1 MRLVLLLLA
10 CLPLVAEDW
19 KAEQR
24 DVSIPMRDGKG
35 LAADVWLPKAEGKYP
50 AVLIQTP
57 YNKKNMG
64 APISGEI
71 KDVGET
77 GRGAVS
83 DTLGLLDRDHYAYV
97 VVDWRGFYGSKDAQE
112 GVDRKSWRRGMDG
125 FDTVEWIAS
134 QPWSD
139 GQVGTWGGSALGKQQ
154 LDTAAEQPP
163 HLVCCVPLIAAMG
176 QRYEFYY
183 DGGCYLEAHVKTLD
197 VLGYGVSKMVL
208 ANPRPGTLIWKGAER
223 LSYHPEKIQVPC
235 LMISGWW
242 DHYPDQVIETFEDIV
257 AGGGPKAKEG
267 SKLLLGP
274 WDHVGVGLAKQGDRE
289 FKGAELESA
298 HSAKAYFDYWM
309 LGKKDNGWDTTPR
322 VRWWRINE
330 DQQAGS
336 ARGWASGESW
346 SALTR
351 KATSVWLGADGK
363 IGLEKPTDAGTRAY
377 TCDPK
382 DPTPTLGGANLP
394 PVPHGPHLEN
404 DLDKR
409 KDLLVYSTG
418 KLAAPLSL
426 NGKAELSF
434 EVEVDRPCCD
444 FMARLCDVDPD
455 GHVYLIADA
464 ARRLWDV
471 KAGATQKVT
480 LTFPTTAVTWPA
492 GWELRVYLSS
502 SNWPRYERNTHTGA
516 DHWDAK
522 AAVPLAVTVH
532 HPAELKLPAVEGGK

>member
-1 MRLVLLLLA
+1 MRIALLLLA
-10 CLPLVAEDW
+10 CVPLAAEDW
-19 KAEQR
+19 KADR
-24 DVSIPMRDGKG
+24 TDVSIPMRDGKA

-64 APISGEI
+64 APISGEV
-71 KDVGET
+71 KDAGEV

-83 DTLGLLDRDHYAYV
+83 DTLGLLDREHYAYV
-97 VVDWRGFYGSKDAQE
+97 VVDWRGFYDSKDAME
-112 GVDRKSWRRGMDG
+112 GLDRKAWRRGLDG
-125 FDTVEWIAS
+125 FDTVEWIAA

-183 DGGCYLEAHVKTLD
+183 EAGCYLEAHVKTLD

-208 ANPRPGTLIWKGAER
+208 GNPRPGTMIWKATEK
-223 LSYHPEKIQVPC
+223 LTYHPEKIQVPC

-242 DHYPDQVIETFEDIV
+242 DHYPDFVIATFEDIV
-257 AGGGPKAKEG
+257 ASGGPKAKEG
-267 SKLLLGP
+267 SRLLLGP
-274 WDHVGVGLAKQGDRE
+274 WDHTGVGLAKQGDRD

-298 HSAKAYFDYWM
+298 RSAKAYLDFWM
-309 LGKKDNGWDTTPR
+309 LGKKDNGWDKTPR
-322 VRWWRINE
+322 VRWWRLNQE
-330 DQQAGS
+330 
-336 ARGWASGESW
+336 GWAGGESW

-351 KATSVWLGADGK
+351 KTASLWLGCDGK
-363 IGLEKPTDAGTRAY
+363 ITAQCPNESASRAY
-377 TCDPK
+377 VCDPK

-404 DLDKR
+404 DLDAR

-418 KLAAPLSL
+418 KLASSLAL
-426 NGKAELSF
+426 NGKAGLSL

-444 FMARLCDVDPD
+444 FMARLCDVDPE

-471 KAGATQKVT
+471 KAGERRKVT
-480 LTFPTTAVTWPA
+480 LSFPTTAVSWPV

-502 SNWPRYERNTHTGA
+502 TNWPRYERNPHTGA

-522 AAVPLAVTVH
+522 AAVPLSVTVL
-532 HPAELKLPAVEGGK
+532 HPAELTLPALAESK